1 MRTRGSPQALP
12 TPPAPRTPT
21 LCRPPC
27 VRVSLPVTQWLPPG
41 RAAQRLP
48 GRPGLRLWEQAH
60 LSWETRCPPGSRGQH
75 FVPPPGLATD
85 TPPEHRIRHAGHFCP
100 SYPWGPGILGCPV
113 HCRRTQGPGSTRPRD
128 PAGGGRAL
136 GQAGR
141 VGAGRQGALL
151 AAPGVALPC
160 LHLPTSGCLGPG
172 RAPARPLCP
181 LSCGPIVRGVSVRS
195 GRGDCLW
202 GLFHPPGP
210 RRLGLMPAA
219 LAWGDDLVG

>member
-85 TPPEHRIRHAGHFCP
+85 TPPSTVSGMRDTSAPRTLGGRASWAAPYTAGGH
-100 SYPWGPGILGCPV
+100 
-113 HCRRTQGPGSTRPRD
+113 RD
-128 PAGGGRAL
+128 PAPLGPVTRLAVGVHSARPAAWGRAARGL
-136 GQAGR
+136 SLLLRVWPCPASTSPLPAASALAEPPPGR
-141 VGAGRQGALL
+141 FAPCRVAPSSGACLSGLVVVTVCGASSTL
-151 AAPGVALPC
+151 
-160 LHLPTSGCLGPG
+160 LGPG
-172 RAPARPLCP
+172 
-181 LSCGPIVRGVSVRS
+181 
-195 GRGDCLW
+195 
-202 GLFHPPGP
+202 
-210 RRLGLMPAA
+210 
-219 LAWGDDLVG
+219 AWA